1 MCHFWATLNTRKP
14 WIYTEIH
21 MGSCHSISH
30 TWKPRCTL
38 NHFYFSSTALKRKYF
53 ANWEFSVS
61 WLPLY
66 QRRNMKKPQ
75 FTTSC
80 RNVCQISI
88 AAASMT
94 EWQLNLSSCQRLF
107 KLLQFLLQHSLTQ
120 SSWDNSTQHCFLT
133 SGPSP
138 HSPMLFIAV
147 NSPNLM
153 HQHWEGQKTA
163 KCPNKF
169 DWDCSFT
176 D

>member
-1 MCHFWATLNTRKP
+1 MFLTVFVADEVFLTHHTLQLEMCHFWATLNTRKP

-30 TWKPRCTL
+30 TWKPWCTL
-38 NHFYFSSTALKRKYF
+38 NHFYFSNTALKRNYF

-66 QRRNMKKPQ
+66 QSRKMEKPQ

-120 SSWDNSTQHCFLT
+120 KRSWDNSAQHCFLT

-138 HSPMLFIAV
+138 HSPNV
-147 NSPNLM
+147 VHRS
-153 HQHWEGQKTA
+153 
-163 KCPNKF
+163 
-169 DWDCSFT
+169 
-176 D
+176 